1 MPIIQHLEMVNAI
14 KSKLK
19 QYNEILHC
27 IVFFKCAAH
36 GIHLVGE
43 SPTTGIT
50 AKYSEPQVINSDVMG
65 ERSSVTK
72 SSRLR
77 IEI

>member
-27 IVFFKCAAH
+27 IVFFKCATH

-43 SPTTGIT
+43 SPTTGI
-50 AKYSEPQVINSDVMG
+50 YRQV
-65 ERSSVTK
+65 
-72 SSRLR
+72 
-77 IEI
+77 